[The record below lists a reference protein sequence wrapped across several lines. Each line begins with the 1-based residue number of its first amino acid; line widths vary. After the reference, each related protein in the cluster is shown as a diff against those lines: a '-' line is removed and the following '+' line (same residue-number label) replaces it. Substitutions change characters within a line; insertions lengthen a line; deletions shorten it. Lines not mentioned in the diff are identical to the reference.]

1 MKTWQ
6 DRKIGTRLGVVF
18 GAILLCVIAVGGFGL
33 TWLGRLNSNMSSSMQ
48 KRYNTVELTHQTI
61 EHSIT
66 NARITLQ
73 LFEATDPEEEK
84 KLNQQNDEI
93 SQEISDQ
100 VAQIEKSLSSPQER
114 ELFEVV
120 TQDREAYKAA
130 RSKAKKLLMD
140 KKRDQALAT
149 LSGEVIPALEKY
161 RASWKKFINLQTAA
175 MEQTM
180 KESQQAYAAGRSVAL
195 LLLVITLILATLTAV
210 SVTTSITTPIQQ
222 AVEHAQRI
230 AAGDLTREIT
240 ITNRSETGQLQLAMQ
255 EMSGRLSGIIRDVRE
270 GSAAVA
276 SAAQQVSAS
285 SQNLSQGTSEQA
297 ASVEEMSSSLEEM
310 NASIT
315 QNADNSRQVEQ
326 AAAKGALSAEESGNA
341 VKETVE
347 AMKQIAA
354 KISVIEEIAYQTN
367 LLALNA
373 AIEAARAGDQGR
385 GFAVVAVEVR
395 KLAERSQLAAQ
406 EIGGL
411 AGKSVSVAERSGRL
425 LADLVPS
432 IKKTAELVQD
442 VTAASTEQS
451 SGVTQINQAMAQVDT
466 VTQRNASSAEELS
479 STAEELAAQSE
490 QLQQL
495 MTFFRVAGEKFTG
508 EKLGEP
514 FNQRAGDGKQQRM
527 IMPLK
532 PAFRNDPAQPGHV
545 RPNHG
550 KATEEANFSPF

>member
-18 GAILLCVIAVGGFGL
+18 GAILLCVIGVGGFGL
-33 TWLGRLNSNMSSSMQ
+33 SWLGRLNSNMSSTLQ
-48 KRYNTVELTHQTI
+48 TRYKTVELTHQTI
-61 EHSIT
+61 ENSIT

-73 LFEATDPEEEK
+73 LFETPNLDEEK
-84 KLNQQNDEI
+84 KLNQENEAISHEI
-93 SQEISDQ
+93 SAQ
-100 VAQIEKSLSSPQER
+100 VAEIEKSLSNSQER
-114 ELFEVV
+114 EQFETV
-120 TQDREAYKAA
+120 TQNRQAYISA
-130 RSKAKKLLMD
+130 RNKAKAMLAD
-140 KKRDQALAT
+140 KKRDLAMAT
-149 LSGEVIPALEKY
+149 LSSEVIPALDKY
-161 RASWKKFINLQTAA
+161 RASWQKFIDLQTAA
-175 MEQTM
+175 MAQSM
-180 KESQQAYAAGRSVAL
+180 KQSQDAYAVGRAIG
-195 LLLVITLILATLTAV
+195 LVILVFTLVLTTFAAF
-210 SVTTSITTPIQQ
+210 SVTKSITVPIQQ
-222 AVEHAQRI
+222 SVAHAERI
-230 AAGDLTREIT
+230 AAGDLTQDIVV
-240 ITNRSETGQLQLAMQ
+240 TNRSETGQLQQAMQ
-255 EMSGRLSGIIRDVRE
+255 EMSNRLSGIIRDVRE

-285 SQNLSQGTSEQA
+285 SQSLSQGTSEQA
-297 ASVEEMSSSLEEM
+297 ASVEEMSSSLEQM

-326 AAAKGALSAEESGNA
+326 AAAKGASAAEESGDA
-341 VKETVE
+341 VKETVG

-354 KISVIEEIAYQTN
+354 KIGVIEEIAYQTN

-411 AGKSVSVAERSGRL
+411 AGKSVSVAERSGL
-425 LADLVPS
+425 LLSDLVPS

-442 VTAASTEQS
+442 VAAASTEQS
-451 SGVTQINQAMAQVDT
+451 GGVTQINKAMAQVDT

-495 MTFFRVAGEKFTG
+495 MTFFRVAGEQATKSNG
-508 EKLGEP
+508 NG
-514 FNQRAGDGKQQRM
+514 NGKQ
-527 IMPLK
+527 
-532 PAFRNDPAQPGHV
+532 PAASPRRRALSNEYAQLTHAQPV
-545 RPNHG
+545 TG
-550 KATEEANFSPF
+550 KVAEEANFSPF